1 MADKKTVNGWMA
13 DLSPRLREIAHE
25 LRALIVATDPQLSEV
40 IKWGNPCYDKKGRV
54 CYLAAFS
61 NDYVNLGFWNG
72 AALTDPQGLIEGTG
86 AKMRHVKV
94 RSMQEIRHHQFMSW
108 VREAVALNEQSTT

>member
-1 MADKKTVNGWMA
+1 MPDKKTVDAWIA
-13 DLSPRLREIAHE
+13 ILSPRLREIAQE
-25 LRALIVATDPQLSEV
+25 LRALIMATDPQLSEA
-40 IKWGNPCYDKKGRV
+40 IKWGNPCYEKKGKV
-54 CYLAAFS
+54 CYLAAIS

-94 RSMQEIRHHQFMSW
+94 RSMQEIRHDQFTSW
-108 VREAVALNEQSTT
+108 VREAVALNEQGTI